1 MYCGKSGH
9 YANKYNQAPKSSKKA
24 SLNAT
29 EKDEL
34 PPRELKKIVKEV
46 GMLQRNDEDPIFS
59 YHSDSEVDE
68 ADFDYC
74 ESDPESGPSMHD
86 YSGADEDFLGPTF
99 QRRSGPSMPRRKG
112 KRSGNL

>member
-9 YANKYNQAPKSSKKA
+9 YANKCNQAPKSSKKA

-34 PPRELKKIVKEV
+34 PSRELKKIVKEV
-46 GMLQRNDEDPIFS
+46 GMLQRNDEDPILS

-99 QRRSGPSMPRRKG
+99 QRRSGPSMPQCKG
-112 KRSGNL
+112 KQSGNL